1 MQFPVLG
8 AVLAVT
14 FLSVAA
20 IAADIDSKE
29 FGKWRS
35 GRGTHYGADA
45 WSIHRG
51 SCGYGYLD
59 PSVETGWDVAAMSDK
74 AADFEGSCGR
84 CKEVRCTPM
93 LFSDGYGEWLDRTNM
108 CYDESASIVVM
119 VTDTCPCTY
128 PTNYS
133 SNKRWC
139 CGDMYHL
146 DLSIWA
152 YEKLAAPKWGVI
164 GLIWRDVP
172 CWYKPKL
179 VGKVPRW
186 TTATPPP
193 TWEKAPA
200 NWKPSMDR
208 RASGPRWQNGK
219 KL

>member
-1 MQFPVLG
+1 MAG
-8 AVLAVT
+8 
-14 FLSVAA
+14 
-20 IAADIDSKE
+20 AADVDAKG

-35 GRGTHYGADA
+35 GRGTHYGSDA

-74 AADFEGSCGR
+74 SADFTGSCG
-84 CKEVRCTPM
+84 
-93 LFSDGYGEWLDRTNM
+93 TNI
-108 CYDESASIVVM
+108 CYDESASLIVM
-119 VTDTCPCTY
+119 VTDSCPCIY

-172 CWYKPKL
+172 CWYKPKI
-179 VGKVPRW
+179 VAKVPRW
-186 TTATPPP
+186 VKATPPP
-193 TWEKAPA
+193 VWEKAPA

-208 RASGPRWQNGK
+208 RPFGPRWQNGRR
-219 KL
+219 L